1 MLAPATRAALVVAV
15 QPTTCVPGC
24 VRPVPGPAVR
34 VGLCLALRRSTVL
47 APATRAAL
55 VVAVQPLKAKLPR
68 GDPGWQ
74 ANEFV
79 IAIEGPLNALSF
91 VGTVTGH
98 VMRARRPGAQR
109 FMHLP
114 AEQPV

>member
-1 MLAPATRAALVVAV
+1 MCRAA
-15 QPTTCVPGC
+15 CVLCPD
-24 VRPVPGPAVR
+24 RPSESDSAFNKQ
-34 VGLCLALRRSTVL
+34 ALRHSAVL

-79 IAIEGPLNALSF
+79 IAIERPLNALSF